1 MRDWGS
7 ASQLPSVSHSLRWV
21 SGPTCRATIA
31 SVSVVCFPCALRA
44 LVVSVALGICSRKR
58 SVALKL
64 ASTSQPS
71 CRAPCWL
78 RAEARAE
85 TCLDCSCCFVDLAS
99 QPNFHAPCWMRL
111 AQKLAWIAVGVSSIR
126 AVGPIASRWTA
137 PPNGEHPRCSSA
149 LNFGERG
156 LRRTSSAVVSLFMPW
171 TCGDMRKS
179 VVQCRCSHQ
188 LPHMPECCTVLLIT
202 SGATCKSVVLCR
214 TSLP

>member
-71 CRAPCWL
+71 CR
-78 RAEARAE
+78 
-85 TCLDCSCCFVDLAS
+85 
-99 QPNFHAPCWMRL
+99 APCWMRL